1 MGVSVVE
8 DIVAVFERVIGCEA
22 VYLVR
27 LTLLASLSFV
37 TGSWVGTCNS
47 RLQTRSYKPGDYR
60 N

>member
-8 DIVAVFERVIGCEA
+8 DIVGCWERVIGCEA

-27 LTLLASLSFV
+27 LALLASLSFV

-47 RLQTRSYKPGDYR
+47 LQTRSYKPGDYR